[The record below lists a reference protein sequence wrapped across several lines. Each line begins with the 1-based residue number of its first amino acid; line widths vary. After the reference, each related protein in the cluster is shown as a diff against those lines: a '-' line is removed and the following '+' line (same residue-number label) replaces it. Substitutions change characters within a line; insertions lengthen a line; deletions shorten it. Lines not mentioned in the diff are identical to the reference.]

1 MSLFDQIAPAASLI
15 IAFAT
20 VVFTTLMLSQ
30 QVRQMEHERN
40 ALAIIEAIDRLSSA
54 HMVRTF
60 TQLRG
65 VAKRY
70 PTDVDIRDHFAG
82 SEDDHA
88 LTQVGQYVETIACLA
103 RRQVL
108 DASLLVDAV
117 GLMLRTRWS
126 LIREF
131 VYHLR
136 RYNRNDYM
144 FENFE
149 WLARYSA
156 WWKDVPRPARAAN
169 YSETQFS
176 PELDAAF
183 TESPA

>member
-1 MSLFDQIAPAASLI
+1 MPLFDAVAPAASLI

-20 VVFTTLMLSQ
+20 VVFTTLMLSR

-40 ALAIIEAIDRLSSA
+40 ALAIIEAIDRLSSP

-60 TQLRG
+60 TQLRD
-65 VAKRY
+65 VASRY
-70 PTDVDIRDHFAG
+70 PTDADIGERFPG
-82 SEDDHA
+82 SQDDNA
-88 LTQVGQYVETIACLA
+88 LTEVGQYVETIACLA

-108 DASLLVDAV
+108 DPSLLVDAV
-117 GLMLRTRWS
+117 GLMLRARWA

-136 RYNRNDYM
+136 RYNKNDYM

-156 WWKDVPRPARAAN
+156 WWKDLPRPARAQN
-169 YSETQFS
+169 YSERQFA
-176 PELDAAF
+176 PTIDEAF
-183 TESPA
+183 KARR

>member
-1 MSLFDQIAPAASLI
+1 MPTFDAVAPAASLI

-20 VVFTTLMLSQ
+20 VVFTTLMLSR

-40 ALAIIEAIDRLSSA
+40 ALAIIEAIDRLSSP
-54 HMVRTF
+54 HMVKTF
-60 TQLRG
+60 EQLRG

-70 PTDVDIRDHFAG
+70 STDLAVRDHFPG
-82 SEDDHA
+82 SEDDQA

-108 DASLLVDAV
+108 DPTLIVDAV
-117 GLMLRTRWS
+117 GLMLRTRWA
-126 LIREF
+126 LIRDF

-136 RYNRNDYM
+136 RYSDNDYM

-149 WLARYSA
+149 WLARFSA
-156 WWKDVPRPARAAN
+156 WWKDVPRPPRAQN
-169 YSETQFS
+169 YSVHQFE
-176 PELDAAF
+176 PTIDRAF
-183 TESPA
+183 TSIA